1 MRIRLGRSQRR
12 YCVKVGVAAGLGYAL
27 TQGNFN
33 DYAIYSAFAA
43 ALVVGT
49 SVGEDL
55 ATSANRILGT
65 FAGMIA
71 AMLATALFGPNWIT
85 VGIASAM
92 TAAIALASGWGIQA
106 ARVGVTVC
114 VITLVAHS
122 SNPLQ
127 YDLMRTLNTLIGVGV
142 GLALSFLIWPAR
154 GREQVSVAMR
164 EVLAVSTRLLDAMDR
179 GEPRLRPL
187 QGELHDALSAVV
199 KAWRD
204 LARERRVTRTAAV
217 EEAQVETTLRLG
229 LDVLSCAL
237 RGPDAGSVEAL
248 RQRIHAMC
256 SQDRDRS

>member
-27 TQGNFN
+27 TQGNLN
-33 DYAIYSAFAA
+33 DYSIYSAFAA

-55 ATSANRILGT
+55 ATSANRIKGT

-71 AMLATALFGPNWIT
+71 AIVATAVFGPNFIT
-85 VGIASAM
+85 VGLAAAL
-92 TAAIALASGWGIQA
+92 TAAIALASGWGIQV

-122 SNPLQ
+122 THPLQ
-127 YDLMRTLNTLIGVGV
+127 YDLMRTLNTLIGVGI
-142 GLALSFLIWPAR
+142 GLAVSFLLWPAR
-154 GREQVSVAMR
+154 GPEQVTVAMR
-164 EVLAVSTRLLDAMDR
+164 EVMAVAGRLVGAMET
-179 GEPRLRPL
+179 GERPSRPL
-187 QGELHDALSAVV
+187 QGELHDALAAVV

-204 LARERRVTRTAAV
+204 LAREKRVTRTAAV
-217 EEAQVETTLRLG
+217 EEAQVELTLRLG

-237 RGPDAGSVEAL
+237 RGPDAGMVQDL
-248 RQRIHAMC
+248 RQRINSMC
-256 SQDRDRS
+256 SQG

>member
-1 MRIRLGRSQRR
+1 MRFGRPQLRFCS
-12 YCVKVGVAAGLGYAL
+12 KVGLAGGLGYAL

-43 ALVVGT
+43 SLVVGT
-49 SVGEDL
+49 SIGEDL

-71 AMLATALFGPNWIT
+71 AMVATALFGPNWIT
-85 VGIASAM
+85 VGLASAL

-142 GLALSFLIWPAR
+142 GLAVSFLVWPAR
-154 GREQVSVAMR
+154 GRDQVALAMR
-164 EVLAVSTRLLDAMDR
+164 EVMAGSTQLLDAMDK
-179 GEPRLRPL
+179 GEQPLRRR

-204 LARERRVTRTAAV
+204 LAREKRVTRSPAIA
-217 EEAQVETTLRLG
+217 EAQVEATLRLG

-237 RGPDAGSVEAL
+237 RGPDAGSVQEL
-248 RQRIHAMC
+248 RQRIHSMKGQG
-256 SQDRDRS
+256 QDRS

>member
-1 MRIRLGRSQRR
+1 MRIRLGRSQLR
-12 YCVKVGVAAGLGYAL
+12 YCIKVGIAAGLGYLL
-27 TQGNFN
+27 TQGNFHE
-33 DYAIYSAFAA
+33 YAIYSAFAA

-71 AMLATALFGPNWIT
+71 AMAATALFGPNWIT
-85 VGIASAM
+85 VGLSAAL
-92 TAAIALASGWGIQA
+92 TAAIALASGWGIQV

-122 SNPLQ
+122 ANPVQ
-127 YDLMRTLNTLIGVGV
+127 YDLMRAFNTLIGVAI
-142 GLALSFLIWPAR
+142 GLAVSFLVWPAR
-154 GREQVSVAMR
+154 GLDQVTLAMR
-164 EVLAVSTRLLDAMDR
+164 EVTAAAARLLDAIEQ
-179 GEPRLRPL
+179 GEPSRAR

-204 LARERRVTRTAAV
+204 WAREKRVARTAAV
-217 EEAQVETTLRLG
+217 EEAQIEKTLRLG

-237 RGPDAGSVEAL
+237 GGPDAGSVQEL
-248 RQRIHAMC
+248 RQRINAMC
-256 SQDRDRS
+256 REGRATS